1 MQPSYYRLNSETFGI
16 ASWRGQETIVTLPE
30 GTMVTVADAIANSR
44 MIDVFWDGIIVTMFT
59 QDLDERGVLEDP
71 EP

>member
-1 MQPSYYRLNSETFGI
+1 
-16 ASWRGQETIVTLPE
+16 
-30 GTMVTVADAIANSR
+30 MVTIADAIANSR